1 MEDCLNINC
10 KLIREALIIC
20 LIQYFEA
27 SQPQNPDSGIIMN
40 IFTHVVNNLQ

>member
-1 MEDCLNINC
+1 MNC

-27 SQPQNPDSGIIMN
+27 DLLWKDSFKILNLGIILKN
-40 IFTHVVNNLQ
+40 STHVYMF